1 MASKHLSEILEAAGE
16 WFELQVLAAETEFS
30 ILTKASVDFR
40 AAVSKLNTFEEQA
53 LQLVAGTP
61 LPTIPELNEDAV
73 MRQVKRMEKAVDALE
88 RTEAPKIPKTAP
100 NLQGTVHL
108 HTAAKTPARFV
119 PPPQPQAEVTTKHA
133 KAVPENKA
141 AVVPID
147 VADEEA
153 EDSLKDGDPRVDI
166 SEAVVDITAREEN
179 TPPQPSGAGGI
190 VNQLKNRFM
199 LNKKQPAAPKTPSAE
214 DLRQIP
220 SQASNP
226 FKAGDKGRVTP
237 GFRTPRFVPPP
248 PMREEDVVAC
258 EPGEAA
264 MQIDEAEDADDESE
278 ESEHER
284 SIMKTCYESNAFDS
298 LPGYP
303 TEKGRH
309 EDDVKFVDALE
320 SVGSMKKNAPPTP
333 VKACTL
339 TLNTTPVVIGR
350 RSCAPQ
356 RQELK
361 PLPTLD
367 ANDQYD
373 VSEKDTDNS
382 DQEKGGKPKIKKRI
396 PEWSRQWKRLVRD
409 QASVDPESVF
419 GCAVPATDLDQIFN
433 DGNYR
438 HMRMDRPRRKRGS
451 SACWYFDALTQKEID
466 EYRLNCGQTEKVED
480 IFVGGRR
487 P

>member
-1 MASKHLSEILEAAGE
+1 
-16 WFELQVLAAETEFS
+16 
-30 ILTKASVDFR
+30 
-40 AAVSKLNTFEEQA
+40 
-53 LQLVAGTP
+53 
-61 LPTIPELNEDAV
+61 
-73 MRQVKRMEKAVDALE
+73 
-88 RTEAPKIPKTAP
+88 
-100 NLQGTVHL
+100 
-108 HTAAKTPARFV
+108 
-119 PPPQPQAEVTTKHA
+119 
-133 KAVPENKA
+133 
-141 AVVPID
+141 
-147 VADEEA
+147 
-153 EDSLKDGDPRVDI
+153 
-166 SEAVVDITAREEN
+166 
-179 TPPQPSGAGGI
+179 
-190 VNQLKNRFM
+190 
-199 LNKKQPAAPKTPSAE
+199 
-214 DLRQIP
+214 
-220 SQASNP
+220 
-226 FKAGDKGRVTP
+226 
-237 GFRTPRFVPPP
+237 
-248 PMREEDVVAC
+248 
-258 EPGEAA
+258 
-264 MQIDEAEDADDESE
+264 
-278 ESEHER
+278 
-284 SIMKTCYESNAFDS
+284 
-298 LPGYP
+298 
-303 TEKGRH
+303 
-309 EDDVKFVDALE
+309 
-320 SVGSMKKNAPPTP
+320 
-333 VKACTL
+333 
-339 TLNTTPVVIGR
+339 GR

>member
-1 MASKHLSEILEAAGE
+1 
-16 WFELQVLAAETEFS
+16 
-30 ILTKASVDFR
+30 
-40 AAVSKLNTFEEQA
+40 
-53 LQLVAGTP
+53 
-61 LPTIPELNEDAV
+61 
-73 MRQVKRMEKAVDALE
+73 
-88 RTEAPKIPKTAP
+88 
-100 NLQGTVHL
+100 
-108 HTAAKTPARFV
+108 
-119 PPPQPQAEVTTKHA
+119 
-133 KAVPENKA
+133 
-141 AVVPID
+141 
-147 VADEEA
+147 
-153 EDSLKDGDPRVDI
+153 
-166 SEAVVDITAREEN
+166 
-179 TPPQPSGAGGI
+179 
-190 VNQLKNRFM
+190 
-199 LNKKQPAAPKTPSAE
+199 
-214 DLRQIP
+214 
-220 SQASNP
+220 
-226 FKAGDKGRVTP
+226 
-237 GFRTPRFVPPP
+237 
-248 PMREEDVVAC
+248 
-258 EPGEAA
+258 
-264 MQIDEAEDADDESE
+264 E

-284 SIMKTCYESNAFDS
+284 SIMKTCYESNGGFRISSSFRSLPAAFDS

-320 SVGSMKKNAPPTP
+320 SFGSMKKNAPPTP
-333 VKACTL
+333 SQAAGTL